1 MNLEIHE
8 NVNQEFV
15 IPDSLILVVD
25 DEDSLRKGLVYLLKQ
40 QGYRTCEASNGMEG
54 LRAIEKERPDLVL
67 LDLMMPGMNGIDV
80 CSKLKNSFET
90 RLIPVVMITAASGQ
104 KEKIRAIDAGADDF
118 LNKPI
123 NLPELKARVNSLLRM
138 KHLND
143 SLNHSENVIATLANA
158 IEAKDEYT
166 VGHNVR
172 VSDYATRLA
181 KKAGFSVQ
189 EQSMVRK
196 AGILHDIGKIGVPDS
211 ILTKTGPLTDDEFA
225 KITRHPLNG
234 DKILKPLATMR
245 EIREAVLHHHERY
258 DGKGYPHGLKEE
270 EIPLIARI
278 IAIADSYDAMTSTR
292 AYRKALG
299 KETAIAE
306 LHNMAGEMWDP
317 QLVDM
322 FIEMIESDTPELQ
335 LTGR

>member
-1 MNLEIHE
+1 MNLAKQD
-8 NVNQEFV
+8 NLSQEFV
-15 IPDSLILVVD
+15 VPDSLILVVD
-25 DEDSLRKGLVYLLKQ
+25 DDDSIRKGLVYLLKQ
-40 QGYRTCEASNGMEG
+40 QGFRTSEASNGLDG
-54 LRAIEKERPDLVL
+54 LSAVENERPDLVL

-80 CSKLKNSFET
+80 CSKLKNSHAT
-90 RLIPVVMITAASGQ
+90 RLIPVVMITALNGQ

-189 EQSMVRK
+189 
-196 AGILHDIGKIGVPDS
+196 GTIYGKKS
-211 ILTKTGPLTDDEFA
+211 RNSS
-225 KITRHPLNG
+225 RHRQNRRSGQYFDQNRP
-234 DKILKPLATMR
+234 
-245 EIREAVLHHHERY
+245 
-258 DGKGYPHGLKEE
+258 PH
-270 EIPLIARI
+270 R
-278 IAIADSYDAMTSTR
+278 
-292 AYRKALG
+292 
-299 KETAIAE
+299 
-306 LHNMAGEMWDP
+306 
-317 QLVDM
+317 
-322 FIEMIESDTPELQ
+322 
-335 LTGR
+335 

>member
-1 MNLEIHE
+1 MNLDKQE
-8 NVNQEFV
+8 NTSQEFV
-15 IPDSLILVVD
+15 VPDSLILVVD
-25 DEDSLRKGLVYLLKQ
+25 DDDSIRKGLVYLLKQ
-40 QGYRTCEASNGMEG
+40 QGFRTSEACNGLDG
-54 LRAIEKERPDLVL
+54 LSAVENERPDLIL

-80 CSKLKNSFET
+80 CSRLKNSHAT
-90 RLIPVVMITAASGQ
+90 RLIPVVMITALNGQ

-143 SLNHSENVIATLANA
+143 SLNHSESVIATLANA

-172 VSDYATRLA
+172 VADYASRLA
-181 KKAGFSVQ
+181 QKAGFSAK
-189 EQSMVRK
+189 EQSVVKK

-211 ILTKTGPLTDDEFA
+211 ILTKTGPLTDEEFA
-225 KITRHPLNG
+225 KITRHPVNG

-258 DGKGYPHGLKEE
+258 DGKGYPSGLKGEN
-270 EIPLIARI
+270 IPLLARI

-299 KETAIAE
+299 KETAITE
-306 LHNMAGEMWDP
+306 LQNMAGKMWDP
-317 QLVDM
+317 QLVEL
-322 FIEMIESDTPELQ
+322 FIEMIELETPELQ
-335 LTGR
+335 LVER